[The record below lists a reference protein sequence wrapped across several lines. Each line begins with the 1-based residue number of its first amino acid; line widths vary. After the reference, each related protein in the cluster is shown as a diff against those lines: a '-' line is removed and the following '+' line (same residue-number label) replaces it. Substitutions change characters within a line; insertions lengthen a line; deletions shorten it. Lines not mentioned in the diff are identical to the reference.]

1 VEGKE
6 GEDQQAE
13 LRAAVHRRLKEMQAE
28 QQKKAVAQ
36 RLMTPGAYERLMNVR
51 VANPEMYSQL
61 LDFIVSTARQN
72 RAAGKITEEQLRD
85 ILARLTYRPETK
97 IEFRHK

>member
-1 VEGKE
+1 MAEAE

-13 LRAAVHRRLKEMQAE
+13 LRAAVQKRLGEMRAE
-28 QQKKAVAQ
+28 QQKKSVAQ

-51 VANPEMYSQL
+51 VSNPELYSQL
-61 LDFIVSTARQN
+61 LDFIVSMARQN
-72 RAAGKITEEQLRD
+72 RQAGRITEEQLKE
-85 ILARLTYRPETK
+85 ILSRLTYRPETK

>member
-1 VEGKE
+1 MAENE
-6 GEDQQAE
+6 RDEQAE
-13 LRAAVHRRLKEMQAE
+13 LKKAVYKRIKDMQVE
-28 QQKKAVAQ
+28 QQKKALAQ

-51 VANPEMYSQL
+51 VSNFEMYSQL
-61 LDFIVSTARQN
+61 LDFIISTARQN

-85 ILARLTYRPETK
+85 ILGRLTYRPETK